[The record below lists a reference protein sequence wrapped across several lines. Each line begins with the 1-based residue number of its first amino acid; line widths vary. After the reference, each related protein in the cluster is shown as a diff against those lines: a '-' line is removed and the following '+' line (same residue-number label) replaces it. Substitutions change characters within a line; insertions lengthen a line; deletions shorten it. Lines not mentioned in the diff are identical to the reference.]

1 MERKRRQAPIRI
13 PQFNNPESISIQNI
27 GDYVGLED
35 GPTATFVRNS
45 VGADVVDELRKPARI
60 ASPYSSAISA
70 RLPEAERMRSALT
83 QIRDSYAGLVRRF
96 AGTQHEA
103 SYREWLNSSNAL
115 IQNWSPQR
123 VDVGQLRQ
131 FFSRFGNGDVNWVR
145 QKYGLDPQAAIAAIT
160 DIQSLSQAQSQFDAI
175 SNPNATTLSDSEREA
190 LRQKAADKLRVAATQ
205 FNREQDQGNVA
216 ASAIR
221 TTGQRPLIGRF
232 GTPQTGVGIAA
243 RGAL

>member
-1 MERKRRQAPIRI
+1 MERNRRQAPIRI

-45 VGADVVDELRKPARI
+45 VGADVFDELRKPARI
-60 ASPYSSAISA
+60 VSPYSSAISA

-83 QIRDSYAGLVRRF
+83 RIRDSYAGLVSRF

-103 SYREWLNSSNAL
+103 GYREWLNSSNAL
-115 IQNWSPQR
+115 IQNWSPQT
-123 VDVGQLRQ
+123 VDTGQLRQ
-131 FFSRFGNGDVNWVR
+131 FFSRFGNGDANWVR
-145 QKYGLDPQAAIAAIT
+145 QAYGVDAQAAIAAIT

-175 SNPNATTLSDSEREA
+175 SNANATTLSDSEREA

-205 FNREQDQGNVA
+205 FNREQQQGSVA
-216 ASAIR
+216 ASAML
-221 TTGQRPLIGRF
+221 TTGQRPLTGRF
-232 GTPQTGVGIAA
+232 GTPQTGVGLSV
-243 RGAL
+243 RGTR